1 MHRKVVKNSRKAK
14 GDKGIQEVSSSH
26 FDIVVVGG
34 GHAGS
39 EAAAAAARMG
49 AKTLLI
55 TMSLE
60 AIGRMSCNPAI
71 GGIGKGQIAREIDAL
86 GGLMGHATDESG
98 LQFRMLN
105 RSKGPAVWSPRAQCD
120 RFMYA
125 AAIRRMLEA
134 EPNLY
139 MRSDMVVDLETDG
152 DRISGVIT
160 QLGQRITA
168 GAVILTSGTFL
179 NGQIHI
185 GDKSYGGG
193 RMGEGASRGLTG
205 ALNNLGFE
213 SGRLKTGTP
222 PRLDGRSINYGVLE
236 EQIGDAEPV
245 PFSYMTDRL
254 PESQLSCW
262 ITFTDE
268 AVHDVLRT
276 GFDRSPM
283 FVGRIQG
290 TGPRYCP
297 SIEDKI
303 DRFADK
309 DRHQIFLE
317 PEGWNTHEVYVNG
330 FSTSLPEEVQEQA
343 IRGIKGLEDVHI
355 LRPGYAIEYDYFQPY
370 QLRYSLETKLVRGLF
385 FAGQING
392 TTGYE
397 EAGAQGLIAG
407 TNAALYVKGEEQ
419 LVLKRSEAYIGVLID
434 DLVAK
439 GTEEPY
445 RMFTSRAEHRMMLRQ
460 DNADQRL
467 TQRGA
472 DIGLVSEDR
481 LERMKRRNSARST
494 LTTAVRTTSV
504 SPGDVNPFLESLGS
518 APVRQTDRVAKVAL
532 RPEVSLRALLS
543 ATDLDSLIPSIEGL
557 ESIEDMVEI
566 DLKYEGYVER
576 ERGLIEKMEQFESKK
591 LPGDMDYHAIQNITI
606 EAREKLHRIKPENL
620 GQASRISGVS
630 PSDVSVLMV
639 MIKSGR
645 FPRLSAEA

>member
-1 MHRKVVKNSRKAK
+1 MSRE
-14 GDKGIQEVSSSH
+14 G
-26 FDIVVVGG
+26 FDIIVVGG

-49 AKTLLI
+49 ARTLLI

-86 GGLMGHATDESG
+86 GGLMGRATDESG

-125 AAIRRMLEA
+125 AAIRRMLEK
-134 EPNLY
+134 EPNLF
-139 MRSDMVVDLETDG
+139 MRSDMAVDLLTDG
-152 DRISGVIT
+152 GRVTGVVT
-160 QLGQRITA
+160 QLGVEIPAR
-168 GAVILTSGTFL
+168 AVVLTSGTFM

-185 GDKSYGGG
+185 GDRSYGGG
-193 RMGEGASRGLTG
+193 RMGEGASTGLTG
-205 ALNNLGFE
+205 ALHRLGME

-222 PRLDGRSINYGVLE
+222 PRLDGRTINYAVLE
-236 EQIGDAEPV
+236 EQTGDESPV
-245 PFSYMTDRL
+245 PFSYITDRL
-254 PESQLSCW
+254 PEKQLSCW
-262 ITFTDE
+262 ITFTDPD
-268 AVHDVLRT
+268 VHDILRT

-309 DRHQIFLE
+309 DRHQLFLE
-317 PEGWNTHEVYVNG
+317 PEGWNTDEVYVNG
-330 FSTSLPEEVQEQA
+330 FSTSLPEEVQLEA
-343 IRGIKGLEDVHI
+343 IRRVPGLESVHV
-355 LRPGYAIEYDYFQPY
+355 LRPGYAIEYDYFPPY
-370 QLRYSLETKLVRGLF
+370 QLKYSLEAKAVSGLF
-385 FAGQING
+385 CAGQING

-407 TNAALYVKGEEQ
+407 ANAALYLREKDPII
-419 LVLKRSEAYIGVLID
+419 LKRSEAYIGVLID

-460 DNADQRL
+460 DNADTRL
-467 TQRGA
+467 TGLSHEL
-472 DIGLVSEDR
+472 GLVDDVR
-481 LERMKRRNSARST
+481 LRRMQERQDARSSLMKAIHANS
-494 LTTAVRTTSV
+494 LT
-504 SPGDVNPFLESLGS
+504 PDEVNPFLENLES
-518 APVRQTDRVAKVAL
+518 APVKQTDRIAKVAL
-532 RPEVSLRALLS
+532 RPEVSLGSLLRE
-543 ATDLDSLIPSIEGL
+543 TGKESLIPSLRGL
-557 ESIEDMVEI
+557 ERVEDMVEI
-566 DLKYEGYVER
+566 DLKYEGYVAR
-576 ERGLIEKMEQFESKK
+576 EQEMIQKMEQLES
-591 LPGDMDYHAIQNITI
+591 LRVPAHLDYAAIQNITM
-606 EAREKLHRIKPENL
+606 EAREKLARIRPENL
-620 GQASRISGVS
+620 GQVSRVSGVS

-645 FPRLSAEA
+645 FPTLTS

>member
-1 MHRKVVKNSRKAK
+1 MNTP
-14 GDKGIQEVSSSH
+14 DY
-26 FDIVVVGG
+26 DIIVVGG

-49 AKTLLI
+49 ARTLLI

-86 GGLMGHATDESG
+86 GGLMGLATDESG

-134 EPNLY
+134 EPNLF
-139 MRSDMVVDLETDG
+139 MRSDMAVDLLTDG
-152 DRISGVIT
+152 DRISGVVT
-160 QLGQRITA
+160 QLGVKISSKS
-168 GAVILTSGTFL
+168 VILTSGTFM

-193 RMGEGASRGLTG
+193 RMGEGASTGLTG
-205 ALNNLGFE
+205 ALHKLGFE

-222 PRLDGRSINYGVLE
+222 PRLDGRTIDYERVEKQYGDE
-236 EQIGDAEPV
+236 EPV

-254 PESQLSCW
+254 PDRQLHCW
-262 ITFTDE
+262 ITFTDPD
-268 AVHDVLRT
+268 VHDILRT

-317 PEGWNTHEVYVNG
+317 PEGWNTDEIYVNG
-330 FSTSLPEEVQEQA
+330 FSTSLPEDVQIKA
-343 IRGIKGLEDVHI
+343 IRKVAGLENVHM
-355 LRPGYAIEYDYFQPY
+355 LRPGYAIEYDYFPPY
-370 QLRYSLETKLVRGLF
+370 QLRYTLETKTVRGLF

-407 TNAALYVKGEEQ
+407 MNAALYVKEQ
-419 LVLKRSEAYIGVLID
+419 DQVVLKRSEAYIGVLID

-439 GTEEPY
+439 GTDEPY

-460 DNADQRL
+460 DNADERL
-467 TQRGA
+467 SGLGA
-472 DIGLVSEDR
+472 ELGLVSDDR
-481 LERMKRRNSARST
+481 LTRMHQRKSAREQLLSS
-494 LTTAVRTTSV
+494 VRTTSFA
-504 SPGDVNPFLESLGS
+504 PEEVNPFLESLGS
-518 APVRQTDRVAKVAL
+518 APVRQTDRIAKVAL
-532 RPEVSLRALLS
+532 RPEVHLGTLLS
-543 ATDLDSLIPSIEGL
+543 RTGKDALIPSIAGL
-557 ESIEDMVEI
+557 ERVEDMVEI
-566 DLKYEGYVER
+566 DLKYEGYIER
-576 ERGLIEKMEQFESKK
+576 ERGMIEKMEQLETMP
-591 LPGDMDYHAIQNITI
+591 LPPDFDYHAVHNISM
-606 EAREKLHRIKPENL
+606 EAREKLNRIRPENL

-639 MIKSGR
+639 MVKSGR
-645 FPRLSAEA
+645 TPRLGLEKS